1 MKNETKIG
9 TITIGGQPSAEELR
23 DGRFETVVNIRRDD
37 EAGNITGEA
46 LAGTGVRYA
55 RVPFTS
61 DTVTPEDI
69 DRIGEAVDAAEGPV
83 LVH

>member
-9 TITIGGQPSAEELR
+9 PITIAGQPSAEELR

-37 EAGNITGEA
+37 EAGNITDEA
-46 LAGTGVRYA
+46 LAGTGVRYTQ
-55 RVPFTS
+55 VPFTA
-61 DTVTPEDI
+61 DTVTTEDI
-69 DRIGEAVDAAEGPV
+69 DRIGEAVDAAKGPV